1 MVVPGHARRA
11 LASHQPCPYAIVAD
25 TPLQNRSAS
34 DGSAPH
40 FGWRFGSPPGVPGG
54 GITGVR
60 PPPTGGTAIPGS
72 TPAGGHITP
81 LDSESCSLSGRFPVV
96 SFERGATL
104 PRPGEQFRFDG
115 DDEGGGSERFDCACA
130 VVVAS
135 SAAAARATAMVEL
148 RIGNLR
154 GVSVCNVNVRRRRS
168 FRREPSPPVR
178 APRTCARARSAGSG
192 TPGRRRAFCDRRP
205 SHRPLPVLPDLRKA
219 RFLAEATMAK
229 TATRKWSADVTKHSN
244 ALDLA
249 PGVFALKNPKRIAA
263 SLRHSAETSRR
274 RKVQRFSF

>member
-1 MVVPGHARRA
+1 MSP
-11 LASHQPCPYAIVAD
+11 
-25 TPLQNRSAS
+25 RSCSWRPNTSTAKRLR
-34 DGSAPH
+34 PH

-96 SFERGATL
+96 SLERGATL

-135 SAAAARATAMVEL
+135 NAAAARATAMVEL

-154 GVSVCNVNVRRRRS
+154 GVFVCNVNVRRRRS

-178 APRTCARARSAGSG
+178 ARDICDQTAPRCWSISWSRS
-192 TPGRRRAFCDRRP
+192 DRTELYHVHIR
-205 SHRPLPVLPDLRKA
+205 
-219 RFLAEATMAK
+219 
-229 TATRKWSADVTKHSN
+229 VTW
-244 ALDLA
+244 LCR
-249 PGVFALKNPKRIAA
+249 GMR
-263 SLRHSAETSRR
+263 
-274 RKVQRFSF
+274 

>member
-1 MVVPGHARRA
+1 MISVRFGPRTLFYDR
-11 LASHQPCPYAIVAD
+11 S
-25 TPLQNRSAS
+25 TPEA
-34 DGSAPH
+34 GAPH
-40 FGWRFGSPPGVPGG
+40 FGWRFGSPPGLPGG

-96 SFERGATL
+96 SLERGATL

-115 DDEGGGSERFDCACA
+115 DDEDGGSERFDCACA

-154 GVSVCNVNVRRRRS
+154 SVFVCKVNVRCRRS
-168 FRREPSPPVR
+168 FRREPARGGAPAAPQAQPPIFSTWPAANSIGVIAVARRDTSIVISAPAQRTTVPEPATQEMRSLLPLKRRGAGIAGTVAALEAR
-178 APRTCARARSAGSG
+178 ANPRT
-192 TPGRRRAFCDRRP
+192 
-205 SHRPLPVLPDLRKA
+205 PLPQ
-219 RFLAEATMAK
+219 ATAK
-229 TATRKWSADVTKHSN
+229 GE
-244 ALDLA
+244 
-249 PGVFALKNPKRIAA
+249 GVQLM
-263 SLRHSAETSRR
+263 T
-274 RKVQRFSF
+274 Q

>member
-178 APRTCARARSAGSG
+178 APRTCARAVQPGRERPGAGARFVIEGRLTVRCRCSQICGRHDFLRKLQWQKRYLGSG
-192 TPGRRRAFCDRRP
+192 LQMSP
-205 SHRPLPVLPDLRKA
+205 S
-219 RFLAEATMAK
+219 
-229 TATRKWSADVTKHSN
+229 TATPLTWHRAC
-244 ALDLA
+244 
-249 PGVFALKNPKRIAA
+249 
-263 SLRHSAETSRR
+263 SL
-274 RKVQRFSF
+274 

>member
-1 MVVPGHARRA
+1 MSP
-11 LASHQPCPYAIVAD
+11 
-25 TPLQNRSAS
+25 RSCSWRPNMSPAKRLR
-34 DGSAPH
+34 PH

-81 LDSESCSLSGRFPVV
+81 LDSESCSLSGRFSVV
-96 SFERGATL
+96 SLERGATL

-154 GVSVCNVNVRRRRS
+154 GVFVCKVNVRRRRS
-168 FRREPSPPVR
+168 FRREPGPP
-178 APRTCARARSAGSG
+178 CACSRHMRFKGRRGPGRSA
-192 TPGRRRAFCDRRP
+192 
-205 SHRPLPVLPDLRKA
+205 
-219 RFLAEATMAK
+219 
-229 TATRKWSADVTKHSN
+229 
-244 ALDLA
+244 
-249 PGVFALKNPKRIAA
+249 
-263 SLRHSAETSRR
+263 
-274 RKVQRFSF
+274 Q